1 MNFLNLT
8 RLSLTLQGK
17 VEENVIFVNPQ
28 HIRVFSQFYADN
40 FEMDVTAI
48 SWAVGSFVE
57 TYVKET
63 PHQIESQLKICLK
76 N

>member
-8 RLSLTLQGK
+8 RLNLKLNGEIT
-17 VEENVIFVNPQ
+17 ENVIYVNPQ
-28 HIRVFSQFYADN
+28 HIRVFSVHYAEN
-40 FEMDVTAI
+40 FDMDVTAI
-48 SWAVGSFVE
+48 GWANGSLIE

>member
-1 MNFLNLT
+1 MKFLNLT
-8 RLSLTLQGK
+8 RLSLTLQGE
-17 VEENVIFVNPQ
+17 VVENVIYVNPQ
-28 HIRVFSQFYADN
+28 HIRVFAKHYADN
-40 FEMDVTAI
+40 FSMDVTAI

-63 PHQIESQLKICLK
+63 PHEIEKQLEICLS